1 MITKKILGLIALAII
16 TVIVSVA
23 CGEKPTDAEVTAS
36 TELQSPVVAAPEK
49 SGTLNTDL
57 SAWNTKQS
65 FDIGEVSIPEPPPAI
80 EETKKQGAKSDLV
93 GTWSGQYVTFWIDAE
108 GNLNF
113 NNVDMEGKLGYN
125 ATYAGYNGKI
135 AESFEYPYSI
145 ELTFTP
151 PASWG
156 LAPKSEKGT
165 FTFNSPTSGYF
176 TGYAVQKL
184 GSYPYGWTRISDKE
198 GNVKKTSSSPY

>member
-1 MITKKILGLIALAII
+1 MITKKILGLIAFAIM

-23 CGEKPTDAEVTAS
+23 CGEKPTDAKVASS
-36 TELQSPVVAAPEK
+36 TEIAPIVAEPEQSGK
-49 SGTLNTDL
+49 LNSNLPTWD
-57 SAWNTKQS
+57 AKQS
-65 FDIGEVSIPEPPPAI
+65 FDFSQIST
-80 EETKKQGAKSDLV
+80 TKPTKTKADLV

-151 PASWG
+151 PESWG
-156 LAPKSEKGT
+156 LDPKSEKGT

-198 GNVKKTSSSPY
+198 GSVKKTSSSPY

>member
-1 MITKKILGLIALAII
+1 MITKKILGLIALAIM

-23 CGEKPTDAEVTAS
+23 CGEKPTDAGNVASS
-36 TELQSPVVAAPEK
+36 TEIAPIVAEPEQSVTNAK
-49 SGTLNTDL
+49 TLNTDL
-57 SAWNTKQS
+57 PTWDAKQS
-65 FDIGEVSIPEPPPAI
+65 FDFSQISTPKP
-80 EETKKQGAKSDLV
+80 TKTKADLV

-156 LAPKSEKGT
+156 LDPKSEKGT

-198 GNVKKTSSSPY
+198 GSVTKTSVSPY

>member
-1 MITKKILGLIALAII
+1 MITKKILSLIALAIM

-23 CGEKPTDAEVTAS
+23 CGEKPTDAKVASS
-36 TELQSPVVAAPEK
+36 TEIAPIVAEPEQSGK
-49 SGTLNTDL
+49 LNSNLPTWD
-57 SAWNTKQS
+57 AKQS
-65 FDIGEVSIPEPPPAI
+65 FDFSQIST
-80 EETKKQGAKSDLV
+80 TKPTKTKADLV

-198 GNVKKTSSSPY
+198 GSVKKTSSSTY

>member
-1 MITKKILGLIALAII
+1 MITKKILSLIALAIM

-23 CGEKPTDAEVTAS
+23 CGEKPTDAKVASS
-36 TELQSPVVAAPEK
+36 TEIAPIVAEPEQSGK
-49 SGTLNTDL
+49 LNSNLPTWD
-57 SAWNTKQS
+57 AKQS
-65 FDIGEVSIPEPPPAI
+65 FDFSQIST
-80 EETKKQGAKSDLV
+80 TKPTKTKADLV

-151 PASWG
+151 PESWG
-156 LAPKSEKGT
+156 LDPKSEKGT

-198 GNVKKTSSSPY
+198 GSVTKTSDSPY

>member
-1 MITKKILGLIALAII
+1 MITKKILGLIALAIM

-23 CGEKPTDAEVTAS
+23 CGEKPTDAKVASS
-36 TELQSPVVAAPEK
+36 TEIAPIVAEPEQSGK
-49 SGTLNTDL
+49 LNSNLPTWD
-57 SAWNTKQS
+57 AKQS
-65 FDIGEVSIPEPPPAI
+65 FDFSQIST
-80 EETKKQGAKSDLV
+80 TKPTKTKADLV

-151 PASWG
+151 PESWG
-156 LAPKSEKGT
+156 LDPKSEKGT

-198 GNVKKTSSSPY
+198 GSVTKTSDSPY